1 MRRTAPAI
9 VLGLALL
16 LASTAAADVGR
27 FTSFSTTVSRS
38 PGQIDFAVDVA
49 TTGLVTTGTDYL
61 FAVAAAFPTAG
72 TTTPAN
78 TYASILRS
86 GIGPTAFSSS
96 FSLTGVDDA
105 ASYKWAV
112 FTFGDLYGGLPT
124 YYLFYFVGY
133 YLYNGCLPV
142 PYFVQT
148 TPGETGFNY
157 VTCTGTTPPGGPL
170 ADFLASD
177 ISSFQ
182 ATFNWWY
189 YSTSAG
195 TFYPLV
201 GNGVAAGRIG
211 PLALEAIPTLAWWG
225 LFAFGALLITSGV
238 LLIRRA

>member
-1 MRRTAPAI
+1 MRRTAFVI
-9 VLGLALL
+9 GLGLALL
-16 LASTAAADVGR
+16 LASTATADVGR

-49 TTGLVTTGTDYL
+49 TTGLVTTGTDYV
-61 FAVAAAFPTAG
+61 FAIGLAFPTTG
-72 TTTPAN
+72 TTTAAN
-78 TYASILRS
+78 TYASISRS
-86 GIGPTAFSSS
+86 GVGPTAFSGS

-112 FTFGDLYGGLPT
+112 ITFGDLYGGLPT
-124 YYLFYFVGY
+124 YYLFYVVGY

-148 TPGETGFNY
+148 TPGDTSFNY

-170 ADFLASD
+170 RDFLASD

-182 ATFNWWY
+182 ATLNWWY

-195 TFYPLV
+195 TFYPLAA
-201 GNGVAAGRIG
+201 NGVAAGRIG

-225 LFAFGALLITSGV
+225 LFAFSALLITSGV